1 MKKLSFTLMLA
12 VVLTTFLGSC
22 SKEDAGGYSPK
33 AKPNGNN
40 TVPTE
45 LQQDTI
51 TNFLVYFSNPA
62 DESTQVGAYEDPDG
76 PGPIEPCI
84 GAVVLKANTQ
94 YIVTFMI
101 EDATNKNKRVDIDNK
116 IQKNGRDY
124 KICISNPLGSSISAI
139 DSDGLM
145 AIGLE
150 NKLMTSEQTGNSS
163 FNFSIKFQQGVKNGD
178 CGPGKMYF
186 SCDIP
191 VSIYN

>member
-1 MKKLSFTLMLA
+1 MKKLSFTLMLTL
-12 VVLTTFLGSC
+12 VLTTFLGSC
-22 SKEDAGGYSPK
+22 SKEEQGFTPK
-33 AKPNGNN
+33 AAKTN
-40 TVPTE
+40 TNSSVSTE
-45 LQQDTI
+45 LQQDTV

-62 DESTQVGAYEDPDG
+62 DETTQVGAYEDPDG

-94 YIVTFMI
+94 YIVTFLI
-101 EDATNKNKRVDIDNK
+101 EDATNKAKRIDIDQK
-116 IQKNGRDY
+116 IQKNGKDY
-124 KICISNPLGSSISAI
+124 KVCINNPLGSSITAI

-150 NKLMTSEQTGNSS
+150 NNLMTSSETGNSS

-178 CGPGKMYF
+178 CYPGKLYYNC
-186 SCDIP
+186 SIP